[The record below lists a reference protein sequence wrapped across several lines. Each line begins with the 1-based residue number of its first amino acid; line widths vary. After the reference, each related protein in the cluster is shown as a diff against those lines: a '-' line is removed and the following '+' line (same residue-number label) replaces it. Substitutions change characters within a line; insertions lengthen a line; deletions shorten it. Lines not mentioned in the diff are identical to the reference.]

1 MCGIVGVLR
10 FDGRAVDEDHLR
22 SMRDTMFHRG
32 PDDGGCYV
40 NGPVGLGH
48 RRLSIV
54 DLTDAGHQPMTNE
67 DGTVWLVFNGEIYN
81 YVELRAEL
89 IARGHRFSSHTDTEV
104 IIHLYE
110 EEGERCVARL
120 RGMFGF
126 VLWDSRRQRV
136 FGARDRLGIKPFH
149 YYADRH
155 QFICASEAK
164 ALLEDPG
171 VPRAVDHA
179 ALAGYLFAGF
189 PQGDRTMFS
198 AIRQLPPGHSLT
210 VDGNGVRV
218 RKYWDVEYAYNFAR
232 SDAASVDELEALLDE
247 SVRIHCR
254 SDAPLGCHLSGGLD
268 SSTVT
273 GIAARHR
280 PSLKTFSIRF
290 NEGGKWYDETP
301 FAKAMSAAAG
311 ADYYEAAP
319 GGNDLAAVL
328 PGLIWHMEMPL
339 PNLGG
344 FSYYTVSRLA
354 AKHVKVTLT
363 GHGGDEI
370 FGGYSAQFETAF
382 GMPPFSA
389 KNPEPMPSV
398 PALARA
404 ANFGRRLAALGLG
417 GTARRVRQ
425 RIRPSPLTLDE
436 KWIALHC
443 SKLPERNALLSPFFL
458 SKLDGYSPVDD
469 YLTAFTSAPTP
480 VLFDRC
486 LYHDLRCYLPGL
498 LYMEDRVSMSM
509 SVESRVP
516 LLDHRIVEYMATVP
530 PGQKVPGLQP
540 KAMLRAAAKSAIPA
554 AIRDRSDKR
563 GFPVPFQFWVL
574 DVLKHLSRH
583 VLQSPQSL
591 DRGIIEADRLRR
603 WRLSAYEIQTALSV
617 ELWFRIFIDQ
627 DPEWTSQVSSVTAA
641 SIGSGR
647 SDPVRLHSL
656 PLIAINT

>member
-10 FDGRAVDEDHLR
+10 FDGKPVDEDHLR
-22 SMRDTMFHRG
+22 AMRDTMFHRG
-32 PDDGGCYV
+32 PDDGGVYI

-67 DGTVWLVFNGEIYN
+67 YGTVWLVFNGEIYY

-110 EEGERCVARL
+110 EEGERCVTRL
-120 RGMFGF
+120 RGMFAF
-126 VLWDSRRQRV
+126 VLWDSRRQQI

-155 QFICASEAK
+155 QFICASEVK

-171 VPRAVDHA
+171 VPRQVDHA

-210 VDGNGVRV
+210 VDRGGVQV
-218 RKYWDVEYAYNFAR
+218 RKYWDLEYAYNFAR
-232 SDAASVDELEALLDE
+232 SDAETVDELEALLDE
-247 SVRIHCR
+247 SVRLHCR
-254 SDAPLGCHLSGGLD
+254 SDAELGCHLSGGLD

-280 PSLKTFSIRF
+280 PSMKTFSIRF
-290 NEGGKWYDETP
+290 NEGGDWYDETA
-301 FAKAMSAAAG
+301 FAKVMSAAAG
-311 ADYYEAAP
+311 ADYHEAVP
-319 GGNDLAAVL
+319 NGDDLAAVL
-328 PGLIWHMEMPL
+328 PSLVWHVEMPL
-339 PNLGG
+339 PNLGA

-354 AKHVKVTLT
+354 AEQVKVTLT

-382 GMPPFSA
+382 GTPPFSA
-389 KNPEPMPSV
+389 SNPEPTPPV
-398 PALARA
+398 PAFARA
-404 ANFGRRLAALGLG
+404 ASFGRRLAALGLSE
-417 GTARRVRQ
+417 TARRVRK
-425 RIRPSPLTLDE
+425 RVRPTPLTLDE

-443 SKLPERNALLSPFFL
+443 SRPPQQNSLLSPLFL
-458 SKLDGYSPVDD
+458 SRLNGYSPVND
-469 YLTAFTSAPTP
+469 YLSAFRSAPTSE
-480 VLFDRC
+480 LFDRC

-498 LYMEDRVSMSM
+498 LHMEDRVSMAM

-516 LLDHRIVEYMATVP
+516 LLDHRLVEFMATVP
-530 PGQKVPGLQP
+530 PAQKVRGLQP
-540 KAMLRAAAKSAIPA
+540 KAMLRAAARSAIPDE
-554 AIRDRSDKR
+554 IRNRRDKR

-574 DVLKHLSRH
+574 DVLKDLSRD
-583 VLQSPQSL
+583 VLLSPQSL
-591 DRGIIEADRLRR
+591 DRGIIDADRLRH
-603 WRLSAYEIQTALSV
+603 WRLSAQEIQAALSV

-627 DPEWTSQVSSVTAA
+627 DPEWTDRASAA
-641 SIGSGR
+641 TGSFIG
-647 SDPVRLHSL
+647 
-656 PLIAINT
+656 IAR